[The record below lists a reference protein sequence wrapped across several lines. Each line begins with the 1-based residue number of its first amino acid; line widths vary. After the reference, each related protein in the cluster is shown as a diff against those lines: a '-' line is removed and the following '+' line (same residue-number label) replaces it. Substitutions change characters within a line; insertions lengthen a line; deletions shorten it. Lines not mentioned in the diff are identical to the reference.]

1 MPMFEQIRYR
11 LLLSYLM
18 VLASILGIFAIAV
31 RVTFT
36 RSMNHQM
43 TSELKALGQR
53 AATDSELDQGQFR
66 IGDAFSARELMVQGQ
81 ALQWFDTE
89 KHLVRQEG
97 RAVLSLPLSM
107 QKPLQIQSG
116 TPRIQGITFPI
127 IRSKDQPILGYVR
140 ASQSLAELDQYCQK
154 LDWGLGIGIGMA
166 LFFSGI
172 GGVWLTRQAMQPIE
186 KNFQQLKQFT
196 ADASHELRSPLM
208 AIKSNVAVAL
218 KYPEGMRS
226 ADGEKFEAI
235 ASATNQMTLLT
246 QDLLML
252 SRSDTTPRQSKQTV
266 NLTSIL
272 ENLVQLHR
280 NQAMEKQITFNAQL
294 AKPLYTL
301 GDVAQLTRLF
311 SNLTSNALFYTPE
324 GGTIELQSGQ
334 EDQMLFVA
342 VRDTGIGIAPEHLA
356 RIFDRFWRADQS
368 RAYWSGGSG
377 LGLAIAQAIAQNH
390 DGSITVT
397 SQLAKGSCFTVRL
410 PISQ

>member
-1 MPMFEQIRYR
+1 VFEQIRYR
-11 LLLSYLM
+11 LLISYLM

-36 RSMNHQM
+36 RSMTHQM
-43 TSELKALGQR
+43 TSELTALGQR
-53 AATDSELDQGQFR
+53 AATDSVLEHGQFR
-66 IGDAFSARELMVQGQ
+66 IGNAFSARELIIQRQ

-89 KHLVRQEG
+89 RHLVRQEG
-97 RAVLSLPLSM
+97 RAVLSLPLST
-107 QKPLQIQSG
+107 QKKMQIQSG
-116 TPRIQGITFPI
+116 SPRIQGITFPI
-127 IRSKDQPILGYVR
+127 TGRKTQLILGYVR
-140 ASQSLAELDQYCQK
+140 ASQSLSELDQYVEK
-154 LDWGLGIGIGMA
+154 LDWGLGIGISMA
-166 LFFSGI
+166 LFLSGI
-172 GGVWLTRQAMQPIE
+172 GGVWLTRQAMRPIE
-186 KNFQQLKQFT
+186 KSFQQLKQFT

-246 QDLLML
+246 QDLLIL
-252 SRSDTTPRQSKQTV
+252 SRSDTTPSRSKQTV

-272 ENLVQLHR
+272 ESLVQLHR

-294 AKPLYTL
+294 AEPLYTL
-301 GDVAQLTRLF
+301 GDGAQLTRLF

-324 GGTIELQSGQ
+324 GGTIELQLGR
-334 EDQMLFVA
+334 EEHMLFVA

-368 RAYWSGGSG
+368 RTYWSGGSG

-390 DGSITVT
+390 DGSISVT
-397 SQLAKGSCFTVRL
+397 SQLKKGSCFTVRL
-410 PISQ
+410 PMAR